1 MHFLGGGALPAESPV
16 AHDFS
21 ATLNA
26 LPPAA
31 VAALAE
37 LALRALRRD
46 ASRDLLAECDAV
58 AASAG
63 QARAAQLAAARAAL
77 RSLLLALSGAQKHS
91 LSGAQLRE
99 DLGAAPLSLE
109 AARADALAAAWERA
123 APGLAMLA
131 ADRATLGAGAG
142 GALVDA
148 ELRFGVTV
156 STDDVARVGQTFV
169 QLRLSTTKAPGA
181 DGGAGGASARAGGG
195 SGGGGLEHRHLE
207 MSVPMLYQLL
217 SALESAQG
225 YVDNL

>member
-46 ASRDLLAECDAV
+46 ASLDLLAECDAV

-169 QLRLSTTKAPGA
+169 QLRLSTTAPG
-181 DGGAGGASARAGGG
+181 GAAEAI
-195 SGGGGLEHRHLE
+195 EHRHLE
-207 MSVPMLYQLL
+207 MSVPMLYSLL
-217 SALESAQG
+217 SALETAES
-225 YVDNL
+225 YVKAL